1 MRAQQRELERTNQL
15 LEEETRNSRQLQLQ
29 KLGGT
34 GNKTTKAGKKKII
47 RKKANVNDDEDSD
60 KPRSPNLHD
69 DNTVSSEDIED
80 SSTVLEE
87 VAQNK
92 TTKRTQKGDTNERKG
107 KKQKTTKKV
116 APTIDTVE
124 EIVAVLDHRVLKKN
138 KPQFQVEWDNGF
150 VMWGEP
156 KDLIDDGAGNLIR
169 AYVKQKLLHIVNPW
183 KGIWKK
189 CGGK

>member
-69 DNTVSSEDIED
+69 DDTVSSEDIED

-87 VAQNK
+87 VAQNI
-92 TTKRTQKGDTNERKG
+92 TTKRTQKGNTNERKG

-138 KPQFQVEWDNGF
+138 NPQFKVEWDNGY
-150 VMWGEP
+150 VMWGKVKE
-156 KDLIDDGAGNLIR
+156 LLDDDAGPLIR
-169 AYVKQKLLHIVNPW
+169 DYLKMNSIHIVNPW
-183 KGIWKK
+183 KAIWKQ